1 MSCINHT
8 CTNII
13 TFTLFFIYIYFIM
26 KINRTKIHKNKMF
39 ISSHRQSTSQLSA
52 ECTEQLH
59 YHSRSTSHSPFPFH
73 IWIKAVHS
81 QNFSG
86 WICARPPHRLRGW
99 REHFY
104 LHDNTWHTCMTP
116 ANVNT
121 FNYTT
126 VHDTPAWHL
135 PTWTPTN
142 TEDRSIPWHF
152 SFVSG
157 CECYRCILASGL
169 VF

>member
-1 MSCINHT
+1 
-8 CTNII
+8 
-13 TFTLFFIYIYFIM
+13 
-26 KINRTKIHKNKMF
+26 MF

-104 LHDNTWHTCMTP
+104 LHDNTWHTCM
-116 ANVNT
+116 
-121 FNYTT
+121 
-126 VHDTPAWHL
+126 
-135 PTWTPTN
+135 
-142 TEDRSIPWHF
+142 
-152 SFVSG
+152 
-157 CECYRCILASGL
+157 
-169 VF
+169 